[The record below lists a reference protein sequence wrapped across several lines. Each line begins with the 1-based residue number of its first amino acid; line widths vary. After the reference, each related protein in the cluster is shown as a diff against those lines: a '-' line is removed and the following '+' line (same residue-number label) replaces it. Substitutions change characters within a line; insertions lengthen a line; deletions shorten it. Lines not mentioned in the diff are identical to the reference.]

1 MTERYLESSPEELEA
16 PSSTSKGTP
25 PNLRLFLRMLLRKAP
40 FILGFTAL
48 TTSVS
53 LAAALFFPFTYK
65 GNFYLL
71 VEPITAAAR
80 LSDPSTIAR
89 TGGVPSEELTA
100 LDYPTNLAFLRGPGM
115 IYQIAQDVYNNKIL
129 KKRAFPVIWKEIR
142 ENLEVEWI
150 RDRQG
155 ADSTKIFAVSFSA
168 NSAQEVEAV
177 LTVAADTFVRYST
190 KDRESSIKAGVK
202 FIDGQ
207 LPDLQR
213 NLAALKIQQKQLRE
227 RYALVDPGTKY
238 NNLLEELNELS
249 NQKLLLTQKIDSQ
262 QGLINKLEAELKLSH
277 DQAIA
282 ASIFNQDEERLGLLK
297 KIQDINAQIAS
308 VSSTYTEN
316 SHQMMT
322 LREQRDN
329 LQALLDRRD
338 RTLLSQVKTPLVP
351 NSNALDLQDP
361 TRLELASQLIKAQT
375 GLEALTS
382 QVGPLE
388 IKLSRLEAESQEL
401 PKVIN
406 QYDAIARD
414 IELTEQVVD
423 KLLLQRET
431 LKVEVAQEL
440 PWQVISKPQVP
451 LDENGNPIGTPPPRV
466 KLLSAGVGGGLIL
479 SVLLVL
485 LWEKRRNVF
494 YSSADVQDLLGIP
507 LVGEIYRQRLPRLTL
522 PRQQSLALENTPP
535 PLVTEGQKQYTA
547 TTAEESQSQLN
558 DNQGAIATAQRE
570 EAPKVEPAPPSGSG
584 LLRIAGVFED
594 IYAELS
600 FFYRNPPLRS
610 LMITAVQDG
619 DGQSTIIINLAL
631 AAAAQGRK
639 VLVVDLQ
646 PENKGI
652 TAWLGGHQRQG
663 IQTLLREEV
672 ALETVVQRF
681 PAYANLDLLSTGQ
694 ETVIEPLW
702 SADFQYLMSEFQA
715 AYDLVLY
722 DLPSFFT
729 SSDLYFIAS
738 HTDGLIF
745 TVGIKK
751 TPQHKTRQAVQKANE
766 LGLPIIGVITN
777 WV

>member
-1 MTERYLESSPEELEA
+1 
-16 PSSTSKGTP
+16 
-25 PNLRLFLRMLLRKAP
+25 MLLRKAP

-53 LAAALFFPFTYK
+53 LAAALFLPFTYK

-115 IYQIAQDVYNNKIL
+115 VYQIAQDVYNNKIL

-213 NLAALKIQQKQLRE
+213 NLAALKIRQKQLRE

-238 NNLLEELNELS
+238 NDLLEELNELS

-282 ASIFNQDEERLGLLK
+282 ASIFNQDQERLGLIK

-329 LQALLDRRD
+329 LQTLLDRRD
-338 RTLLSQVKTPLVP
+338 RTLLSQVKTPLIP

-375 GLEALTS
+375 ELEGLTS

-388 IKLSRLEAESQEL
+388 VKLSRLEAESQQL

-406 QYDAIARD
+406 QYEAIARD

-479 SVLLVL
+479 SLLLVL

-494 YSSADVQDLLGIP
+494 YSSEDVQDILGIP
-507 LVGEIYRQRLPRLTL
+507 LVGEIYRQRLNRLTL
-522 PRQQSLALENTPP
+522 PKQQSLTLENAPTTS
-535 PLVTEGQKQYTA
+535 VTEGQNYYAATA
-547 TTAEESQSQLN
+547 TEESHPDVDEN
-558 DNQGAIATAQRE
+558 RGAIATAQRE
-570 EAPKVEPAPPSGSG
+570 DAPEESVPPPSSGSG

-610 LMITAVQDG
+610 LMVTAVQDG

-646 PENKGI
+646 PENTGI

-663 IQTLLREEV
+663 VCTLLQEEV

-681 PAYANLDLLSTGQ
+681 PAYANLDLLSAGQ
-694 ETVIEPLW
+694 ETVMEPLW

-715 AYDLVLY
+715 SYDLVLY

-766 LGLPIIGVITN
+766 LGLPVIGVITN

>member
-1 MTERYLESSPEELEA
+1 
-16 PSSTSKGTP
+16 
-25 PNLRLFLRMLLRKAP
+25 MLLRKAP

-53 LAAALFFPFTYK
+53 LAAALFLPFTYK

-100 LDYPTNLAFLRGPGM
+100 LDYPTNLAFLQGPGM
-115 IYQIAQDVYNNKIL
+115 VYQIAQDVYNNKIL

-207 LPDLQR
+207 LPNLQR
-213 NLAALKIQQKQLRE
+213 NLAALKIRQKQLRE

-249 NQKLLLTQKIDSQ
+249 NQKLILTQKIDSQ

-375 GLEALTS
+375 ELEGLTS
-382 QVGPLE
+382 QVRPLE

-479 SVLLVL
+479 SVLLVW

-494 YSSADVQDLLGIP
+494 YSSEDVQDILAIP
-507 LVGEIYRQRLPRLTL
+507 LVGEIYRQRLTRLPL
-522 PRQQSLALENTPP
+522 PRQQSLVLENTPTA
-535 PLVTEGQKQYTA
+535 LVGEGEKQYT
-547 TTAEESQSQLN
+547 TTMAEASPPDLD

-570 EAPKVEPAPPSGSG
+570 DAPEAATPPKVEPLAGAG

-619 DGQSTIIINLAL
+619 DGQSTIIINLAM

-663 IQTLLREEV
+663 IRTLLQEEV
-672 ALETVVQRF
+672 ALEAVVQRF

-694 ETVIEPLW
+694 EKVIEPLW

-715 AYDLVLY
+715 SYDLVLY

-766 LGLPIIGVITN
+766 LSLPVIGVITN